1 MITPTK
7 RLRATVL
14 AGVLAS
20 LVIPAGL
27 AVTGADAA
35 PRRESYRRRVTHN
48 WIRLGTKHVDGRR
61 DSDSFDLD
69 DRGKFRA
76 LLFRVTDSP
85 ARIKNVV
92 VHFEN
97 GGSYKATVQ
106 ETFTRGE
113 RSAVI
118 DLPGD
123 RRNIDRVTFRYSD
136 LRRGDDAE
144 VTLFGDR

>member
-1 MITPTK
+1 MITLTQ
-7 RLRATVL
+7 RVRTGVL

-20 LVIPAGL
+20 LVIPASF
-27 AVTGADAA
+27 AVQSAEAA
-35 PRRESYRRRVTHN
+35 PRREGFRRRLSDDWV
-48 WIRLGTKHVDGRR
+48 RLGSKHVDGRR
-61 DSDSFDLD
+61 DSDTINLD

-76 LLFRVTDSP
+76 LMFRVTDSP

-97 GGSYKATVQ
+97 GSTFKANVQ
-106 ETFTRGE
+106 ETFAKGE
-113 RSAVI
+113 RSSVI

-123 RRNIDRVTFRYSD
+123 RRNVDRVTFHYSD

-144 VTLFGDR
+144 VSLFGRR

>member
-1 MITPTK
+1 MITASKPI
-7 RLRATVL
+7 RATVL

-20 LVIPAGL
+20 LVIPATFAGQS
-27 AVTGADAA
+27 AQAA
-35 PRRESYRRRVTHN
+35 SRREKFRRRVSYN
-48 WIRLGTKHVDGRR
+48 WVRLGSKHVDGRR
-61 DSDSFDLD
+61 DSDTIDV

-76 LLFRVTDSP
+76 LMFRVTDSP
-85 ARIKNVV
+85 ARIRSVV

-97 GGSYKATVQ
+97 GSTFKANIQ
-106 ETFTRGE
+106 ETFAKGE
-113 RSAVI
+113 RSSII

-123 RRNIDRVTFRYSD
+123 RRDVDRVTFHYSD